1 MAFGSV
7 FPLVVV
13 DEREALALADGFVPG
28 QDDPR
33 DGAEGLEEA
42 LEVGLGRVL
51 GQVGG
56 VNSRGVGCPRLRS
69 F

>member
-51 GQVGG
+51 GQVGD